1 MKVIPSRPAIRIAK
15 DTLAVA
21 APATYRW
28 HTARRKKTTGVAT
41 PPHLRLLGLDDAE
54 NESSADQEQPNREQ
68 AAKDSAT
75 DSTNEVQKVPQSS
88 IAPFRST
95 PELTTGSLHFDATS
109 VANDALG
116 RNKPCDVETAS
127 LPIRPSQFDI
137 KNYTWFG
144 LFIFIVLVFSSI
156 ASAQSFDDACV
167 AGYSEEP
174 RFNADWLGTLQH
186 DTTTFFSE
194 VEFPSSHPSRPDVL
208 HPGSV
213 HREIHADSK
222 PHSVQLSAVLANF
235 DSDVAVDGWAIQLA
249 VLDRFDHALVMPAF
263 ARFELRPDDFP
274 IHPSIRRRR
283 PTAGLAAPIRWSIKV
298 AFDEDGIA
306 RVKLPVRA
314 SQRTAL
320 GWTSGSEDGLGMANL
335 STSVLHARTIRPV
348 SGLGSNDPRWLA
360 TGKPYDWRESFVY
373 PVSGTLNVRL
383 SIASQGTFES
393 TIPVNLR

>member
-1 MKVIPSRPAIRIAK
+1 MKVIPSRPAIRIAN

-21 APATYRW
+21 TPATYRW
-28 HTARRKKTTGVAT
+28 HTARRKKTTCVTT
-41 PPHLRLLGLDDAE
+41 PPHLRLLGLDDAD
-54 NESSADQEQPNREQ
+54 NESPSDQEQPNREQ
-68 AAKDSAT
+68 AATDSAT
-75 DSTNEVQKVPQSS
+75 EVQNVPQSLMAS
-88 IAPFRST
+88 IRST
-95 PELTTGSLHFDATS
+95 PERTSGSLHFDATS
-109 VANDALG
+109 VANDAVG

-127 LPIRPSQFDI
+127 LPIRPSQFDL

-156 ASAQSFDDACV
+156 ASAQSIADDCMTV
-167 AGYSEEP
+167 YSGEP
-174 RFNADWLGTLQH
+174 RFNTNWLGTLQH
-186 DTTTFFSE
+186 DATTFFSE
-194 VEFPSSHPSRPDVL
+194 VEFPSSHPLRSDVL
-208 HPGSV
+208 HSGSV
-213 HREIHADSK
+213 HREMHSYSK
-222 PHSVQLSAVLANF
+222 PHSVQFSAVLANF

-283 PTAGLAAPIRWSIKV
+283 PSTVLAAPIRWSMKV

-306 RVKLPVRA
+306 RIKLPVRA

-320 GWTSGSEDGLGMANL
+320 GWTSGSEAGLGMANL
-335 STSVLHARTIRPV
+335 STSVLHARAIRPV
-348 SGLGSNDPRWLA
+348 LGLGSNDPRWLA